1 MERQIP
7 VRLKADLTR
16 YHPGLTPGVEGY
28 TIGAYGTWSRGSD
41 RFVGV
46 CFPGITTL
54 DVLWEGLEV
63 IDPKHLAEAKKA
75 AAIREQEWLRAT
87 NVVKHL
93 GPNGGFK
100 SLSYQSTGGNGI
112 TRGCS
117 YGPPQP
123 GGRQG
128 SRSLLPFPRHSHPGG
143 AGAPP
148 KAQPPDRSLAISFL
162 TFNN

>member
-7 VRLKADLTR
+7 VRLKAGLTR

-41 RFVGV
+41 RFVGI
-46 CFPGITTL
+46 CFPGIITL

-117 YGPPQP
+117 YGPLSREAAKEAEAFFRSHGIPIREEREP
-123 GGRQG
+123 RQKP
-128 SRSLLPFPRHSHPGG
+128 SPRTDPWRFH
-143 AGAPP
+143 
-148 KAQPPDRSLAISFL
+148 F
-162 TFNN
+162 